1 MQTETMSYGKFF
13 IPEWTDQLNLRPG
26 LRKTFECLVLAARGQ
41 ERAWPEQEWLAAKAN
56 ITTRTVRSHIRAL
69 EKKGV
74 VKTVM
79 ERINGQLRLV
89 YYFLAH
95 PVAVAARDRKNFP
108 VTEEKFSGHLNKRKK
123 NIKSPPTPPQGEAAG
138 AAEER
143 ENEKAQTQKGSAAED
158 RQFRT
163 TGNLPRDNAALPD
176 AVPGD
181 AGGEQGSFLNL
192 TNHLRQTGR
201 WPDMEQLASG
211 EYCYEYSRQKILH
224 CLGTLEETGFLN
236 LTERRTRF
244 PIARLNADQDAL
256 YLKLINICASQEEAT
271 ITLDNLIEDIFEDY
285 QQHQMLFEECQKQ
298 WEMLNFLRRKSQSE
312 QLEQEEQEMLDMLVY
327 LHPQEPIP
335 PRAATREEVKRQ
347 LGVLKKRGLLRV
359 QATKTENGKAYM
371 YQLLP
376 TADLA
381 EQLVFNDWDNEPWV
395 KFSLPTNRT
404 T

>member
-1 MQTETMSYGKFF
+1 M
-13 IPEWTDQLNLRPG
+13 
-26 LRKTFECLVLAARGQ
+26 RKL
-41 ERAWPEQEWLAAKAN
+41 
-56 ITTRTVRSHIRAL
+56 
-69 EKKGV
+69 
-74 VKTVM
+74 
-79 ERINGQLRLV
+79 
-89 YYFLAH
+89 
-95 PVAVAARDRKNFP
+95 
-108 VTEEKFSGHLNKRKK
+108 KRKK
-123 NIKSPPTPPQGEAAG
+123 VRQPKTDSFAQLETYRETMRLYRMLYREMP
-138 AAEER
+138 EENR
-143 ENEKAQTQKGSAAED
+143 EVFWD
-158 RQFRT
+158 
-163 TGNLPRDNAALPD
+163 
-176 AVPGD
+176 
-181 AGGEQGSFLNL
+181 L

-335 PRAATREEVKRQ
+335 PSAATREKVKRQ